1 MTDSSIDN
9 GSPVVEV
16 KNLTKIFGSNPKKG
30 LDMLHRGADRD
41 EIFEKT
47 GQTVG
52 VDQANFEVHK
62 GEILVVMGL
71 SGSGKSTL
79 ARCINRLI
87 EPTEGEILIDGDN
100 VLDMNH
106 KELLQLRRERI
117 GMVFQRFALLPRR
130 TVLQNTEFGLEI
142 RGISKEERRDKAM
155 QAIELVGLK
164 GWEDHLPG
172 QLSGGMQQRVG
183 LARAFAAEPEI
194 ILMDEALSALDPLIR
209 RDMQS
214 EIVDLQNNLGVTII
228 FISHDLDEAI
238 NVGDRIVL
246 MKDGAIVQT
255 GTAEAI
261 LTEPANDYVAQFVE
275 NIDVAKV
282 LNAESIM
289 HPVHE
294 IAYLEDGPHVVLRK
308 MRNAGH
314 SSLFVVDANKKLKGF
329 VRAEKLKEQK
339 DQIEKIK
346 DVVEEEVRS
355 VHPNTFLEEI
365 TPMMAES
372 SDPVAVI
379 DENDKIKGVIV
390 TGALLSGL
398 AEGASVE

>member
-1 MTDSSIDN
+1 MTDENNDN

-16 KNLTKIFGSNPKKG
+16 KNLTKIFGSNPKMG
-30 LDMLHRGADRD
+30 LDMLHNGADRD

-52 VDQANFEVHK
+52 VDQASFEVHK

-142 RGISKEERRDKAM
+142 RGISKDERRDKAM
-155 QAIELVGLK
+155 EAIELVGLK

-209 RDMQS
+209 RDMQA
-214 EIVDLQNNLGVTII
+214 EIVDLQSNLGVTII

-255 GTAEAI
+255 GTAENI

-289 HPVHE
+289 HPVHD
-294 IAYLEDGPHVVLRK
+294 IAYLDDGPHVAMRK

-329 VRAEKLKEQK
+329 IRAEMLAAQE
-339 DQIEKIK
+339 DDIEKVKEIIET
-346 DVVEEEVRS
+346 DVRS
-355 VHPNTFLEEI
+355 VLPETPLEEI
-365 TPMMAES
+365 TPMMAER
-372 SDPVAVI
+372 SDPVAVV
-379 DENDKIKGVIV
+379 DENDKLQGVIV
-390 TGALLSGL
+390 TGALLGGL
-398 AEGASVE
+398 AEGASVQ